1 MHFVYVLY
9 SQKID
14 SFYIGE
20 TSNIEN
26 RLLWH
31 NNKEFQKAY
40 TKIANDWKLYFQIN
54 CIDIIQSR
62 KIEKHI
68 KAMKSKLYIENLV
81 KFPEISKNL
90 LVKYFR

>member
-9 SQKID
+9 SRKTD

-40 TKIANDWKLYFQIN
+40 TKITDDWGLYFQIN
-54 CIDIIQSR
+54 CIDIIQAR
-62 KIEKHI
+62 KIENHI
-68 KAMKSKLYIENLV
+68 KAMKSKIYIENLN
-81 KFPEISKNL
+81 KFPEISTKL
-90 LVKYFR
+90 LTKYS

>member
-20 TSNIEN
+20 TSNVEN

-31 NNKEFQKAY
+31 NNKEFKKAY
-40 TKIANDWKLYFQIN
+40 TKITDDWKLCFQIN
-54 CIDIIQSR
+54 CIDIIQAR

-68 KAMKSKLYIENLV
+68 KAMKSKIYIENLS
-81 KFPEISKNL
+81 KFPEISTKL
-90 LVKYFR
+90 LAKYS